1 MMNQQ
6 PNKRYVRLSTGSK
19 KHLIIESDNV
29 LNELQ
34 KESAGTVPGMD
45 YFYGLARNY
54 SRGELAKQN
63 KKKYIATS
71 CVQVPIELIYAAGAI
86 PVRTCSGSH
95 AMSQAGAEF
104 LPAKSCSLV
113 SATFGTIYTGSIPV
127 PAKPLAIIIPTTC
140 DQKKKM
146 SEIPSGMDIP
156 YYTLELPPTKDSEQ
170 AQMYWYR
177 SVKKFSKDLESIS
190 GKRITRSRLKAAILK
205 VARAQQAFRQ
215 LHQIRKEHPSI
226 RGTDAILVANTF
238 FYDDIDSWTRH
249 LENLNHELTQ
259 NMLKDPAISEKIAP
273 RILLTGSPSIF
284 PNFKLPAMIEEMGG
298 HIVVDE
304 FCSSNRL
311 LYDTVAVDEW
321 NMYDMIPAL
330 ADRYLKACTCPCFT
344 PNQDRDRK
352 LISYI
357 KDFRVDGVVYQSFSG
372 CQLYEL
378 EASRISSLLEQE
390 NIPML
395 YIETDYSPDDRG
407 QLSTRIEAFIE
418 SLRSKQLYT

>member
-1 MMNQQ
+1 MMNQKQ
-6 PNKRYVRLSTGSK
+6 NKRYERISTASK
-19 KHLIIESDNV
+19 KQLRIESESV
-29 LNELQ
+29 LDELQ
-34 KESAGTVPGMD
+34 NGPARSVPGME
-45 YFYGLARNY
+45 YFYGIASNY
-54 SRGELAKQN
+54 SRGEITKQDR
-63 KKKYIATS
+63 KKYIGTS

-113 SATFGTIYTGSIPV
+113 SASYGTIYTGSIPV
-127 PAKPLAIIIPTTC
+127 SAKPLALVIPTTC
-140 DQKKKM
+140 DQKKKL

-156 YYTLELPPTKDSEQ
+156 YYTLELPPTKDSEE

-177 SVKKFSKDLESIS
+177 SVKKFCKDLEGIT
-190 GKRITRSRLKAAILK
+190 GKRITRNRLKSAILK
-205 VARAQQAFRQ
+205 VARAQQAFRE
-215 LHQIRKEHPSI
+215 LHRIRKEHPFL
-226 RGTDAILVANTF
+226 RGTDALLIANTF
-238 FYDDIDSWTRH
+238 FYDDIDSWIKH
-249 LENLNHELTQ
+249 LDSLNHELARDL
-259 NMLKDPAISEKIAP
+259 NKDPGISDKSAP

-352 LISYI
+352 LLSYI
-357 KDFRVDGVVYQSFSG
+357 KEF
-372 CQLYEL
+372 
-378 EASRISSLLEQE
+378 
-390 NIPML
+390 
-395 YIETDYSPDDRG
+395 
-407 QLSTRIEAFIE
+407 
-418 SLRSKQLYT
+418 